1 MIFYPPIS
9 FACLTLK
16 NVFMYPFYQGR
27 TIRRLIIF
35 ISQHPVGLLRMTW
48 EGLYV
53 ALSRVKYS
61 DHIRLAI
68 KRNDRSTM
76 EYISNLEKNKYTR
89 LFFLGYGPE
98 SEGDH
103 GMERG
108 WDRTRARKAAMFK
121 TRTRQKRKK
130 TSTANKRG
138 RIN

>member
-1 MIFYPPIS
+1 MY
-9 FACLTLK
+9 
-16 NVFMYPFYQGR
+16 VFIQGR

-76 EYISNLEKNKYTR
+76 RYISDLEKNKYTDW
-89 LFFLGYGPE
+89 FFRGYGRADDVRD
-98 SEGDH
+98 GV
-103 GMERG
+103 ERS
-108 WDRTRARKAAMFK
+108 WNRSRARKAAMFK
-121 TRTRQKRKK
+121 TTRQKRKK
-130 TSTANKRG
+130 TSTANKRR

>member
-1 MIFYPPIS
+1 
-9 FACLTLK
+9 
-16 NVFMYPFYQGR
+16 MYPFYQGR

-130 TSTANKRG
+130 TSTANKRR

>member
-1 MIFYPPIS
+1 MI
-9 FACLTLK
+9 
-16 NVFMYPFYQGR
+16 PFYQGR

-53 ALSRVKYS
+53 ALSRVKYR

-68 KRNDRSTM
+68 KRNDRCTM
-76 EYISNLEKNKYTR
+76 QYISNLEKDKYTR

-108 WDRTRARKAAMFK
+108 WDRTRARNAANFK
-121 TRTRQKRKK
+121 TKVSKAKRKK
-130 TSTANKRG
+130 KPVQKHSPPSIANKRK
-138 RIN
+138 RVI

>member
-1 MIFYPPIS
+1 
-9 FACLTLK
+9 
-16 NVFMYPFYQGR
+16 MYPFYQGR

-35 ISQHPVGLLRMTW
+35 ISQHPVGLLKMTW

-53 ALSRVKYS
+53 ALSRVKYR

-76 EYISNLEKNKYTR
+76 QYISNLEKDKYTR

-121 TRTRQKRKK
+121 TTRQKRKK
-130 TSTANKRG
+130 TSTANKRR

>member
-1 MIFYPPIS
+1 MF
-9 FACLTLK
+9 
-16 NVFMYPFYQGR
+16 PFYQGR

-53 ALSRVKYS
+53 ALSRVKYR

-76 EYISNLEKNKYTR
+76 QYISNLEKDKYTR

-98 SEGDH
+98 GDH
-103 GMERG
+103 GIERG
-108 WDRTRARKAAMFK
+108 WDRTRARKAANFK
-121 TRTRQKRKK
+121 TKVSKAKRKK
-130 TSTANKRG
+130 KPVQKHSPPSIANKRK
-138 RIN
+138 RVI

>member
-1 MIFYPPIS
+1 MY
-9 FACLTLK
+9 
-16 NVFMYPFYQGR
+16 VFIQGR

-98 SEGDH
+98 LEGDH

-108 WDRTRARKAAMFK
+108 WDRTRARKAAMIK

-130 TSTANKRG
+130 TSTANKRR

>member
-1 MIFYPPIS
+1 
-9 FACLTLK
+9 
-16 NVFMYPFYQGR
+16 MYPFYQGR

-53 ALSRVKYS
+53 ALSRVKYR

-76 EYISNLEKNKYTR
+76 QYISNLEKDKYTR
-89 LFFLGYGPE
+89 LFFLGYGP
-98 SEGDH
+98 EGDH

>member
-1 MIFYPPIS
+1 
-9 FACLTLK
+9 
-16 NVFMYPFYQGR
+16 MYPFYQGR

-98 SEGDH
+98 LEGDH

-130 TSTANKRG
+130 TSTANKRR